1 MSEKSLRSASEHP
14 GSHDLWSRVLATVL
28 ERVGQGTFE
37 TWFRPLVLAGW
48 DETSCNLIAPNQSF
62 RRWFLD
68 NFSNILQE
76 VMDPLVSAPV
86 ELNVSAAETDPPVGE
101 SQPQPLPVVHASAL
115 EAETEPKPWLIEQL
129 WTHGAVGI
137 LGGPPK
143 LLKTWLALEMAV
155 SVASQSPCLGTFPV
169 HASGPVLLFAAED
182 SQSKIRRRLVSLAR
196 NHGFD
201 LEQINLHVITA
212 DILRLDRT
220 MDQDRLTATV
230 MLYKPVLLVL
240 DPLVRMHGLDE
251 NASGQMAAL
260 LGYFRALQRKTGA
273 AIAIVH
279 HSRKNIS
286 ASAGAGYSL
295 RGSGDLYAWV
305 DSFICVQRR
314 RDRILLLAEHRCAP
328 GFGPVAIELTP
339 SSDPDQTPCLRLACV
354 SDDETSEHNPPLP
367 QLILDLL
374 EHSDAPLT
382 TESMRSSLHVRKQRV
397 VDALHRLYEGGVIR
411 RDGNGYILPPMT
423 RASHHEKSQR
433 PGVPVPDS

>member
-1 MSEKSLRSASEHP
+1 MSEKSLDSNNEHP
-14 GSHDLWSRVLATVL
+14 GKHDLWARTLATVA
-28 ERVGQGTFE
+28 EKAGPRTFE
-37 TWFRPLVLAGW
+37 TWFRPVVLAGW
-48 DETSCNLIAPNQSF
+48 DETSCNLVVPNQTF
-62 RRWFLD
+62 RQSFLD
-68 NFSNILQE
+68 HFSKLLKE
-76 VMDPLVSAPV
+76 VMDQLVGAPV
-86 ELNVSAAETDPPVGE
+86 ELNVSATETDPPE
-101 SQPQPLPVVHASAL
+101 DDSPPQPLPVVHASAL
-115 EAETEPKPWLIEQL
+115 EAETEQKPWLIEQL
-129 WTHGAVGI
+129 WTSEAVGI

-182 SQSKIRRRLVSLAR
+182 SQSKIRKRLVSLAR

-201 LEQINLHVITA
+201 LEQINLHVITV
-212 DILRLDRT
+212 DILRLDRMT
-220 MDQDRLTATV
+220 DQERLTATV

-260 LGYFRALQRKTGA
+260 LGYFRALQRKTGT

-286 ASAGAGYSL
+286 SSAGAGYSL

-328 GFGPVAIELTP
+328 GFGPVPIELTP
-339 SSDPDQTPCLRLACV
+339 SLDPDQTPCLRLACV
-354 SDDETSEHNPPLP
+354 TDDETSEHNPPLP
-367 QLILDLL
+367 NLILDLL
-374 EHSDAPLT
+374 AHADAPLT

-397 VDALHRLYEGGVIR
+397 VDALRRLCEDGVIM
-411 RDGNGYILPPMT
+411 RDGNGYIL
-423 RASHHEKSQR
+423 RATPGGAHQGKSQR
-433 PGVPVPDS
+433 PSVPVPVS